1 MGRTIFVTVGT
12 TLFDKLISSV
22 SSSQALAWM
31 QEHGYTRLVMQYGKG
46 AEPPIPQN
54 ASLENIDIETYRFR
68 PTLDKDMKDADLIL
82 SHAGAGTV
90 HEATKLGKQLV
101 VVINTELMDNHQT
114 ELAHAMGSRK
124 HLFVVNSP
132 EDLENFETWT
142 DFHNF
147 VPVPY
152 VSGDD
157 NDFPRVIDAL
167 MGFSAMR

>member
-1 MGRTIFVTVGT
+1 MGRTLFVTVGT
-12 TLFDKLISSV
+12 TLFDKLISAA

-31 QEHGYTRLVMQYGKG
+31 QAHGYTRLVMQYGKG
-46 AEPPIPQN
+46 AEPCIPQDI
-54 ASLENIDIETYRFR
+54 SFDNIDIESYRFR

-90 HEATKLGKQLV
+90 HEASKLGKQLV

-114 ELAHAMGSRK
+114 ELAHAMGTRK
-124 HLFVVNSP
+124 HLFVVDSP
-132 EDLENFETWT
+132 KDLENLETWT
-142 DFHNF
+142 EFHNF

-152 VSGDD
+152 IEGDN

-167 MGFSAMR
+167 MGFS